1 MKICFCLQTITGAMS
16 TINPP
21 VSLENPEDQFR
32 VDYIQDVASAP
43 DFDYPPVSSACF
55 NLTQLNEISQW
66 YAAITTEKSYEGRL

>member
-1 MKICFCLQTITGAMS
+1 MS

-43 DFDYPPVSSACF
+43 DFDYPPVSFPLLSVIITY
-55 NLTQLNEISQW
+55 LIQLNQILQCW
-66 YAAITTEKSYEGRL
+66 PL